1 MEGLKM
7 AKKPL
12 QFQVPEKIRQEIETF
27 VKDREVTLSDFL
39 RQSVRI
45 YMILNQYVEQGY
57 KLVLRKS
64 NSEKEIILP

>member
-1 MEGLKM
+1 M

-12 QFQVPEKIRQEIETF
+12 QFQVPEKFRQEIEAF
-27 VKDREVTLSDFL
+27 VKDREVTLSDLL

-45 YMILNQYVEQGY
+45 YMILNEYVEQGY

-64 NSEKEIILP
+64 GSDSEKEIILP